1 MMTVMLFLCGSR
13 RPDNMNTYSYDAL
26 CASTVQQ
33 TPALHCLS
41 AFHQNIGEKPCLRCT
56 EMTIMVAHILLKH

>member
-13 RPDNMNTYSYDAL
+13 RPDNMNTYSYAAL
-26 CASTVQQ
+26 CASTVQL
-33 TPALHCLS
+33 TAALHCLG
-41 AFHQNIGEKPCLRCT
+41 AFRYHIAEICRLFCT